1 MSEEREREEE
11 RSENDERNENEHER
25 ERERTERNERN
36 GRERDE
42 NYDENDKRVKR
53 GSGEL
58 CPTSLLVRNISY
70 RVTTTE
76 IRSLM
81 EKHGEVRDVYIPLDH
96 HSGRS
101 RGFAFVE
108 FFDARDA
115 K

>member
-1 MSEEREREEE
+1 MSQEREQEQNNHDREQQHHQ
-11 RSENDERNENEHER
+11 HER
-25 ERERTERNERN
+25 ERER
-36 GRERDE
+36 ERDDDDRYGE
-42 NYDENDKRVKR
+42 RKVKR

-58 CPTSLLVRNISY
+58 CPTSLLVRNVSY
-70 RVTTTE
+70 RVTTGE
-76 IRSLM
+76 IRAMM

-96 HSGRS
+96 HTGRS

>member
-1 MSEEREREEE
+1 MSEERERNEREEE
-11 RSENDERNENEHER
+11 QHRNEFERDRDRERDREEHER
-25 ERERTERNERN
+25 
-36 GRERDE
+36 
-42 NYDENDKRVKR
+42 RVKR

-70 RVTTTE
+70 RVTTNE

-81 EKHGEVRDVYIPLDH
+81 EKHGEVKDVYIPLDH

-108 FFDARDA
+108 FYDARDA